1 MRNTLWVKF
10 IAILLCA
17 ACLAAAAG
25 SAVCLLVLAQEGL
38 LEDGAYEAYLDNQT
52 RHWKDSAA
60 LCLAEKWASV
70 KYGGMPEEMAD
81 GVLDERSVVFHVEKM
96 VFADVKGAPELLE
109 PLCEKRAVLCCEVG
123 SGVIPIDY
131 ETRLGRETVGRL
143 CVRLAQRAEC
153 VVRMVCGIPTVIK
166 GELPCR
172 SI

>member
-1 MRNTLWVKF
+1 MRKGWRRYGSDRRRRRLRKAELRPNARV
-10 IAILLCA
+10 CA
-17 ACLAAAAG
+17 
-25 SAVCLLVLAQEGL
+25 
-38 LEDGAYEAYLDNQT
+38 
-52 RHWKDSAA
+52 
-60 LCLAEKWASV
+60 
-70 KYGGMPEEMAD
+70 GGN
-81 GVLDERSVVFHVEKM
+81 GERPVVFHVEKM

-131 ETRLGRETVGRL
+131 ETRLGREAVGRL

-166 GELPCR
+166 GDLPCR